1 MRAILPVGLSKAGFL
16 PELNMGYAFDER
28 SLTLWKQ
35 TNPVYTRQT
44 LPEFSSRLQGIKAV
58 EDAKSQVLLLVLT
71 TEEIHLYSVKHNAD
85 LTFVVAPFL
94 PPVSTDRTRY
104 RVACQTK
111 SKQIFIGGDNGKVSE
126 LKIDGVNVKE
136 AGGSKS
142 KAAMAIRYLKG
153 KVIAD
158 GYKMRKVDKSISKEQ
173 ESMISKFIG
182 NFLEKDT

>member
-35 TNPVYTRQT
+35 TNPVHTRQT
-44 LPEFSSRLQGIKAV
+44 LPEFTSRLQGIKAV

-94 PPVSTDRTRY
+94 PPVSTDCTRY
-104 RVACQTK
+104 RVAC
-111 SKQIFIGGDNGKVSE
+111 
-126 LKIDGVNVKE
+126 
-136 AGGSKS
+136 
-142 KAAMAIRYLKG
+142 
-153 KVIAD
+153 
-158 GYKMRKVDKSISKEQ
+158 
-173 ESMISKFIG
+173 
-182 NFLEKDT
+182 